1 MFGGDPLPTVAAGG
15 EQCISVADKGI
26 DRVGIGRGI
35 AGLNQPTAIA
45 DDFPDAWPVL
55 SQYGATLGLSFQIH
69 HAESLADARPHQEVA
84 VSEFPG
90 DLVLIEGA
98 QKRYP

>member
-15 EQCISVADKGI
+15 EQCISVAGKGI
-26 DRVGIGRGI
+26 DRLGIGRGI

-55 SQYGATLGLSFQIH
+55 RQSRATLGLRFQMIL
-69 HAESLADARPHQEVA
+69 AEGLADTWPDQEVA
-84 VSEFPG
+84 VPVFPG
-90 DLVLIEGA
+90 DLILIECA
-98 QKRYP
+98 QKRYL